1 MGIQINGNNDI
12 ISALDGSWTAEGAS
26 INTSGILTATTFK
39 GNVTG
44 TACTFVDGNFTG
56 NVTVGG
62 TLTYEDVTNIDSVG
76 LITARGG
83 IVAQDDV
90 TFTTANSNNIL
101 FDKSDN
107 LLRFG
112 DNVLARFGNDNDLE
126 MYHTGSTGYIK
137 NTTGT
142 LYIQDDSNIIIGSVT
157 GSETG
162 AKYIKDGAYE
172 LYHNNILKLATDLDG
187 IRIGSGG
194 GDNTIV
200 DLHNASYDNGVIQY
214 YNGSINLKTGTS
226 NGDRQI
232 SLSTA
237 GDERF
242 KIESTGRTFIKTD
255 ESTTGLIVQNTVH
268 DSQLRIEA
276 SAANKNSIIQFA
288 DGADG
293 DVGMIDY
300 DHNDNSLAFT
310 VNTGEK
316 LRIKSDGDIGIGT
329 DTIPGDSKLHLWDSS
344 TSNYRPMV
352 IDSAAT
358 NGSTLVYRQLGTQV
372 ISIGSGGGNN
382 LSGSS
387 VTHGLIRSE
396 VATVFAVGNSEKL
409 RIKSTGE
416 VRIGA
421 NSTTASTAGDDLVIE
436 GSSDRGISII
446 SGSGSS
452 ANIYFGDSS
461 DTDIGRI
468 AYQHNDNALDFSTN
482 AAGTV
487 LRIQSDGNL
496 RWYPD
501 GSSGVNMYLHSNNA
515 NAITYAVYKNGSVAT
530 TCAFK
535 NQNSSGQAKTW
546 MEVNGSQQISIPYG
560 MGGTDY
566 FNIYV
571 GADITKGINIMGQDG
586 GNQNSDSG
594 KIHFNGYAQ
603 TNGPW
608 IWGENTLAWGK
619 KDLVFGTVS
628 TTNDYTTEV
637 GETLRMTKYG
647 DISLGISPNDT
658 LWDSNNDENG
668 MYYRRSQGSFAMAT
682 RSSTGYSNWY
692 MNKNTTGGNS
702 DNRYIDFY
710 WNNQTRGSITNSGGS
725 STSYNTSS
733 DYRLKEN
740 IVDITDGITRLK
752 QLKPRRFNWIHD
764 STNTI
769 QDGFI
774 AHEVSSFIPE
784 AVTGTKD
791 RVVTQA
797 EVDADTQPQNDAAG
811 TPVYQQMDYAKVT
824 PLLTAALQELIAKVE
839 TLEAKVAALESS

>member
-300 DHNDNSLAFT
+300 DHDGNYLAFT
-310 VNTGEK
+310 TNANERK
-316 LRIKSDGDIGIGT
+316 RIASDGQGI
-329 DTIPGDSKLHLWDSS
+329 H
-344 TSNYRPMV
+344 NY
-352 IDSAAT
+352 
-358 NGSTLVYRQLGTQV
+358 
-372 ISIGSGGGNN
+372 
-382 LSGSS
+382 
-387 VTHGLIRSE
+387 
-396 VATVFAVGNSEKL
+396 
-409 RIKSTGE
+409 
-416 VRIGA
+416 
-421 NSTTASTAGDDLVIE
+421 TTACNPKEIYNWSNNKTGMSFRSASTE
-436 GSSDRGISII
+436 RG
-446 SGSGSS
+446 
-452 ANIYFGDSS
+452 NIFF
-461 DTDIGRI
+461 
-468 AYQHNDNALDFSTN
+468 LD
-482 AAGTV
+482 
-487 LRIQSDGNL
+487 
-496 RWYPD
+496 
-501 GSSGVNMYLHSNNA
+501 SGV
-515 NAITYAVYKNGSVAT
+515 
-530 TCAFK
+530 AF
-535 NQNSSGQAKTW
+535 
-546 MEVNGSQQISIPYG
+546 
-560 MGGTDY
+560 
-566 FNIYV
+566 
-571 GADITKGINIMGQDG
+571 
-586 GNQNSDSG
+586 
-594 KIHFNGYAQ
+594 
-603 TNGPW
+603 
-608 IWGENTLAWGK
+608 
-619 KDLVFGTVS
+619 
-628 TTNDYTTEV
+628 
-637 GETLRMTKYG
+637 
-647 DISLGISPNDT
+647 
-658 LWDSNNDENG
+658 
-668 MYYRRSQGSFAMAT
+668 
-682 RSSTGYSNWY
+682 
-692 MNKNTTGGNS
+692 
-702 DNRYIDFY
+702 
-710 WNNQTRGSITNSGGS
+710 
-725 STSYNTSS
+725 NTSS

-740 IVDITDGITRLK
+740 VTSISDGITRVK
-752 QLKPRRFNWIHD
+752 QLIPRKFNWIID
-764 STNTI
+764 ESNTPV
-769 QDGFI
+769 DGFL
-774 AHEVSSFIPE
+774 AHEVSSTVPE
-784 AVTGTKD
+784 AISGTKD
-791 RVVTQA
+791 AAATQ
-797 EVDADTQPQNDAAG
+797 EDVDSGRSQTIGDPI
-811 TPVYQQMDYAKVT
+811 YQMIDHSKLV
-824 PLLTAALQELIAKVE
+824 PLLTAALQEAITKIE
-839 TLEAKVAALESS
+839 TLETKVAALEAK